1 MWDLGSLPLWH
12 PNVSPPP
19 PSGVSTALHAQMC
32 KILYSVKYLFLHYF
46 TRAVFTKKKKPT
58 PKNKTKQKKFQKTD
72 MQKKYIY
79 ISNQIKNS
87 TVDLITNH

>member
-58 PKNKTKQKKFQKTD
+58 PKNKTKLIPVQTKTPTLVL
-72 MQKKYIY
+72 
-79 ISNQIKNS
+79 S
-87 TVDLITNH
+87 VLFPA

>member
-1 MWDLGSLPLWH
+1 MWDLGSLPLWY
-12 PNVSPPP
+12 PNVTPP